1 MYICICKNVTEQE
14 IRDAVDE
21 IRDAVDE
28 GEIVCLEDLSKL
40 QVAQNCG
47 SCLCMA
53 QEILEDEFSP
63 QR

>member
-1 MYICICKNVTEQE
+1 MYICICKNVTEQ
-14 IRDAVDE
+14 E